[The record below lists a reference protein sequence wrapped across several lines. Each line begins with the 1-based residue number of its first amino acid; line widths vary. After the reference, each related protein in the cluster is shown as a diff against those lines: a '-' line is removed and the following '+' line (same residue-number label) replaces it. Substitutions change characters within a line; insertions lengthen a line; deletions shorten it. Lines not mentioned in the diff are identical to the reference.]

1 LGLYQV
7 DAVSKSVRLRF
18 ADAPVEAC
26 EGRIPTPDG
35 FVSLRW
41 TREGSALTYQL
52 DVPAGY
58 KVEVE
63 SLGAITA
70 TARRFPH
77 GKVSYGYKV
86 DGGYK

>member
-1 LGLYQV
+1 
-7 DAVSKSVRLRF
+7 
-18 ADAPVEAC
+18 
-26 EGRIPTPDG
+26 
-35 FVSLRW
+35 
-41 TREGSALTYQL
+41 LTYQL